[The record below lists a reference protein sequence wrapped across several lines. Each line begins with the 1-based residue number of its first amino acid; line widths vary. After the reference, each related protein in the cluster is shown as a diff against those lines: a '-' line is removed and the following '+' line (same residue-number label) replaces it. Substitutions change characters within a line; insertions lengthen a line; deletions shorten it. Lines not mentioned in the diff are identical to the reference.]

1 MNALQGKVALITG
14 GGTGI
19 GKAIA
24 TRFASE
30 GASILICGRRVAL
43 LKEVLESCQSPAG
56 SIEIIQADVS
66 KEEDVKRITDFALNT
81 FQRVDILVNNAGI
94 DGREYIHEHDVALWD
109 RVMATNLRG
118 PFLMARYLLPAM
130 RAQKSGFI
138 INISS
143 EAGVEIYEG
152 HGAYGVAK
160 HALVTLGEYIQKE
173 NQDLGIHVNTICPGV
188 VITDMIR
195 DEPNLHPEK
204 SLSPD
209 DIADLALWL
218 VTKRPNVKVGTPILI
233 QTMENPWQ

>member
-1 MNALQGKVALITG
+1 MNALQGKVAIITG

-19 GKAIA
+19 GKSIA
-24 TRFASE
+24 TLFASE
-30 GASILICGRRVAL
+30 GASVLICGRRAEL
-43 LKEVLESCQSPAG
+43 LKDVLEISEASTG
-56 SIEIIQADVS
+56 KIEILQADVS
-66 KEEDVKRITDFALNT
+66 KEEDVKRITDTALNT
-81 FQRVDILVNNAGI
+81 FHRVDILVNNAGI
-94 DGREYIHEHDVALWD
+94 DGREYIHEHQVEVWD

-118 PFLMARYLLPAM
+118 PFLMARYLLPSM

-143 EAGVEIYEG
+143 EAGLEIYEG

-173 NQDLGIHVNTICPGV
+173 NQELGIHVNTICPGV
-188 VITDMIR
+188 VITDMTR
-195 DEPNLHPEK
+195 NEPNLHPEK

-209 DIADLALWL
+209 EIADLVLWL
-218 VTKRPNVKVGTPILI
+218 VTKRPNVKFGTPILI

>member
-1 MNALQGKVALITG
+1 MNALQDKVAIITG

-24 TRFASE
+24 VLFASE
-30 GASILICGRRVAL
+30 GAKVLICGRRAEL
-43 LKEVLESCQSPAG
+43 LKEVVENDHSSAG
-56 SIEIIQADVS
+56 KIEILQADVS
-66 KEEDVKRITDFALNT
+66 NEDDVKRIIDTALNT
-81 FQRVDILVNNAGI
+81 FHRVDILVNNAGI
-94 DGREYIHEHDVALWD
+94 DGREYIHEHHVEVWD

-118 PFLMARYLLPAM
+118 PFLMARYLLPVM

-138 INISS
+138 INIGS
-143 EAGVEIYEG
+143 EAGLEIYEG

-160 HALVTLGEYIQKE
+160 HALIRLGEYIQKE
-173 NQDLGIHVNTICPGV
+173 NQELGIHVSTICPGV
-188 VITDMIR
+188 VLTDMIR

-209 DIADLALWL
+209 EIADLVLWL
-218 VTKRPNVKVGTPILI
+218 VTKRPNVKFGTPILI